1 MLMRLLRPTL
11 LMLLVSGCGN
21 DPPPPVEPPVENPI
35 CIGSRAAR
43 AEHAAALA
51 DTQDER
57 VLMTGAALIDIL
69 DAGCAA

>member
-1 MLMRLLRPTL
+1 MLMRLRALTL
-11 LMLLVSGCGN
+11 LPLLASGCGN
-21 DPPPPVEPPVENPI
+21 VPPPHVESPVENPI